1 MQQINLLQLN
11 SGFGI
16 TMLIVGTIGMLFMG
30 LMLVMVLVFQQ
41 KRIIAFN
48 RVVQNFEKEK
58 QQLLLNASVKFQ
70 EEERQR
76 LAADLH
82 DDAGPLLATV
92 RLYLNENL
100 IHQKPA
106 EQLQAIISAR
116 QIIDDTIQLIRNIS
130 HNLLPPTLKNFGLDA
145 ALVDM
150 FEKLNNSGSINAS
163 ARINDNSKRLDDQ
176 QELLTF
182 RIIQEVVANVVK
194 HSNASF
200 MHLTQNAQDNW
211 VYYRIHHDGKG
222 LLQKEFDKME
232 KNSTG
237 LGLKNIHTRVSILN
251 ARIFFEMDNTQSYYK
266 ITLEIPREV

>member
-1 MQQINLLQLN
+1 LLQTDLLQLTT
-11 SGFGI
+11 GFGI

-30 LMLVMVLVFQQ
+30 LMLVLALVFQQ
-41 KRIIAFN
+41 KRIMAFN

-70 EEERQR
+70 EEEKQR

-82 DDAGPLLATV
+82 DDAGPLLATA
-92 RLYLNENL
+92 RLYLTENL

-106 EQLQAIISAR
+106 EQLQAILSSR
-116 QIIDDTIQLIRNIS
+116 QIIDDTIALIRSIS

-145 ALVDM
+145 ALIDV

-163 ARINDNSKRLDDQ
+163 ARINNASVRLNDQ
-176 QELLTF
+176 QELLTY
-182 RIIQEVVANVVK
+182 RIMQEVVANVLK

-200 MHLTQNAQDNW
+200 IHLTQNAQENW
-211 VYYRIHHDGKG
+211 VYYRIHHDGTG
-222 LLQKEFDKME
+222 LLQREFDKFE

-237 LGLKNIHTRVSILN
+237 LGLKNIHTRVSILH

-266 ITLEIPREV
+266 VTLEIPREV

>member
-1 MQQINLLQLN
+1 MLQTTILQLT

-48 RVVQNFEKEK
+48 RIVQNFEKEK
-58 QQLLLNASVKFQ
+58 QQLLLQSSVKFQ

-82 DDAGPLLATV
+82 DDAGPLLATA

-100 IHQKPA
+100 IHQPPA
-106 EQLQAIISAR
+106 DQLQAIHSAR
-116 QIIDDTIQLIRNIS
+116 QIIDDTIALIRSIS
-130 HNLLPPTLKNFGLDA
+130 HNLIPPTLKNFGLDA
-145 ALVDM
+145 ALVDS
-150 FEKLNNSGSINAS
+150 FEKLNSSGSISAS
-163 ARINDNSKRLDDQ
+163 ARINDNSKRLTDQ
-176 QELLTF
+176 QELLVF
-182 RIIQEVVANVVK
+182 RIIQELVANILK
-194 HSNASF
+194 HSKASF

-211 VYYRIHHDGKG
+211 VYYRIHHDGTG
-222 LLQKEFDKME
+222 LLQKDFDKFE
-232 KNSTG
+232 NKSTG
-237 LGLKNIHTRVSILN
+237 LGLKNIHSRINILN

-266 ITLEIPREV
+266 VTLEVPREV